1 MVTVDWIAIAVLAV
15 ALGLGALLGLGKWL
29 KFFTGGVFGVIISD
43 RKSVV

>member
-29 KFFTGGVFGVIISD
+29 SC
-43 RKSVV
+43 